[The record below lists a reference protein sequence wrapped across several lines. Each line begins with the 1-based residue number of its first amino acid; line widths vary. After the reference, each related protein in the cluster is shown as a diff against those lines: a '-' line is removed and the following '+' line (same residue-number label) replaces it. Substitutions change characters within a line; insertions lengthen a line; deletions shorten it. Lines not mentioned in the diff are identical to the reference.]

1 VASAPDDPE
10 PAKATFVIE
19 ETTIEMRD
27 PLVDTRTLQ
36 GIAQASRGRVLSPP
50 EFRRLIEDKVV
61 PPTSV
66 VRSGEPKRT
75 ALWDRMWVL
84 WLFVA
89 FLAAEWT
96 LRRFNHML

>member
-1 VASAPDDPE
+1 M
-10 PAKATFVIE
+10 IE

-27 PLVDTRTLQ
+27 PLVDSRTLQ
-36 GIAQASRGRVLSPP
+36 AIAQASRGRVLSPP
-50 EFRRLIEDKVV
+50 QFRSLIDDEIV

-89 FLAAEWT
+89 LLTAEWI
-96 LRRFNHML
+96 LRRLNHLL